1 MAQSI
6 TVTSGKGGVGKTS
19 IAVNLA
25 LVLRRLGHRVTLLDA
40 DFGLA
45 NSHIL
50 LGRKS
55 AHRLKDVI
63 KGDAPISDAVETSD
77 HGIKLIAGGSG
88 ELSMLDLDA
97 SQRHQLIRNLDTL
110 ADDTDYLV
118 VDTPAGA
125 ADNTLAFVAAA
136 DRVLLVVVGEP
147 TSFMDAYTV
156 IKAANLERGVQAFSV
171 LINMAKNAE
180 EARQH
185 FEKFRAIT
193 LRFLDVDLSY
203 AGHVPLSMPMRRAV
217 VEREPLLANLTDANA
232 TEARAFRNIA
242 QKLLQSPAS
251 PRSGVRM
258 FSDEPVE
265 KAI

>member
-55 AHRLKDVI
+55 THKLKDVLQ
-63 KGDAPISDAVETSD
+63 GGTPLSDAVETAA

-88 ELSMLDLDA
+88 ELSMLDLD
-97 SQRHQLIRNLDTL
+97 SGSRHQLIRNLGTL
-110 ADDTDYLV
+110 AEDTDYLI

-156 IKAANLERGVQAFSV
+156 IKAAYIERGVQAFSV
-171 LINMAKNAE
+171 VINMAKTAE
-180 EARQH
+180 EAQQH

-193 LRFLDVDLSY
+193 MRFLDVDLSY
-203 AGHVPLSMPMRRAV
+203 AGHVPLSMPLRRSV
-217 VEREPLLANLTDANA
+217 VDRTPLLSTVNDININ
-232 TEARAFRNIA
+232 EARAFRHIA
-242 QKLLQSPAS
+242 QTLLRTPLSGH
-251 PRSGVRM
+251 SGVRM
-258 FSDEPVE
+258 FNDERVE
-265 KAI
+265 KVS

>member
-55 AHRLKDVI
+55 AHKLKDVI
-63 KGDAPISDAVETSD
+63 KGDAPITDAVETAV

-88 ELSMLDLDA
+88 ELSMLDLEA
-97 SQRHQLIRNLDTL
+97 SSRHQLIRNLDAL
-110 ADDTDYLV
+110 ADETDFLI

-156 IKAANLERGVQAFSV
+156 IKAAYIERGVRSFSV

-180 EARQH
+180 EAQQH

-193 LRFLDVDLSY
+193 LRFLDVDLSF
-203 AGHVPLSMPMRRAV
+203 AGHVPLSLPLRRSV
-217 VEREPLLANLTDANA
+217 VEREPLLAQLTDTNAN
-232 TEARAFRNIA
+232 EARAFRNIA
-242 QKLLQSPAS
+242 QKLLQTPVG
-251 PRSGVRM
+251 PRTGIRM
-258 FSDEPVE
+258 FNNETTE
-265 KAI
+265 KVI

>member
-55 AHRLKDVI
+55 AHKLKDVL
-63 KGDAPISDAVETSD
+63 KGEAEISDAVESAT

-88 ELSMLDLDA
+88 ELSMLDMDPA
-97 SQRHQLIRNLDTL
+97 SRHQLIRNLDTL
-110 ADDTDYLV
+110 ADDTDFLI

-125 ADNTLAFVAAA
+125 ADNTLAFVSAA
-136 DRVLLVVVGEP
+136 DRVLVVVVGEP

-156 IKAANLERGVQAFSV
+156 IKAAHLERGVRSFSV
-171 LINMAKNAE
+171 LLNMVKNGE
-180 EARQH
+180 EALQH
-185 FEKFRAIT
+185 FEKFRSIT
-193 LRFLDVDLSY
+193 LRFLDVDLTY
-203 AGHVPLSMPMRRAV
+203 VGHVPMSLPLRRSV
-217 VEREPLLANLTDANA
+217 VNREPLLAHLSDTNA
-232 TEARAFRNIA
+232 QEARAFRNIA
-242 QKLLQSPAS
+242 QNLLQAPVD
-251 PRSGVRM
+251 PRSGIRM
-258 FSDEPVE
+258 FSNAPIE
-265 KAI
+265 KVS

>member
-25 LVLRRLGHRVTLLDA
+25 LVLRRLGHRVTLLDT

-55 AHRLKDVI
+55 THKLKDVI
-63 KGDAPISDAVETSD
+63 HNGSPLTDAVETAI

-88 ELSMLDLDA
+88 ELSMLDMD
-97 SQRHQLIRNLDTL
+97 SNSRHQLIRNMGSL
-110 ADDTDYLV
+110 AADTDYLI

-125 ADNTLAFVAAA
+125 ADNTLAFVASA

-156 IKAANLERGVQAFSV
+156 IKAANIERGVQTFSV
-171 LINMAKNAE
+171 VINMAKSAE
-180 EARQH
+180 EAQQH
-185 FEKFRAIT
+185 FEKFRSIT
-193 LRFLDVDLSY
+193 MRFLDVDLSY
-203 AGHVPLSMPMRRAV
+203 AGHVPLSEPLRRSVA
-217 VEREPLLANLTDANA
+217 ERTPLLANVSDVNMA
-232 TEARAFRNIA
+232 EARAFRHIA
-242 QKLLQSPAS
+242 QTLLRTPLGGH
-251 PRSGVRM
+251 PGMRM
-258 FSDEPVE
+258 FSDERVE
-265 KAI
+265 KVI

>member
-55 AHRLKDVI
+55 AHKLKDVL
-63 KGDAPISDAVETSD
+63 KGDAPIADAVETAT

-88 ELSMLDLDA
+88 ELSMIDLDPA
-97 SQRHQLIRNLDTL
+97 SRHQLIRNLDTL
-110 ADDTDYLV
+110 ADETDFLI

-125 ADNTLAFVAAA
+125 ADNTLAFVSAA
-136 DRVLLVVVGEP
+136 DRVLLVVIGEP

-156 IKAANLERGVQAFSV
+156 IKAANLERGVRAFSV
-171 LINMAKNAE
+171 LINMARDAE
-180 EARQH
+180 EAKQH
-185 FEKFRAIT
+185 FEKFRSIT
-193 LRFLDVDLSY
+193 LRFLEVDLTY
-203 AGHVPLSMPMRRAV
+203 VGHVPMSAPLRRSV
-217 VEREPLLANLTDANA
+217 VNREPLLAQLSDANA
-232 TEARAFRNIA
+232 NEARAFRNIV
-242 QKLLQSPAS
+242 QRLLQAPIEA
-251 PRSGVRM
+251 PTGLRM
-258 FSDEPVE
+258 FNETPVE